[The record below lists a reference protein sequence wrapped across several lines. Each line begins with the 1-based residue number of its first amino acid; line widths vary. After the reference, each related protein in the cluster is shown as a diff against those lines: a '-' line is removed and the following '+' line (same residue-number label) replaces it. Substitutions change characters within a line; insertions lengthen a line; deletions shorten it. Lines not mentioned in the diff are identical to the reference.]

1 MKRQVLNFCYT
12 VLETIINSL
21 ESLQN
26 LCAVE
31 TEGI

>member
-12 VLETIINSL
+12 VLDTIINRL